1 MLMSKTATNPVSHST
16 AYQRPYKSRQQRR
29 EADRRKTD
37 EANDYK
43 FLLRI
48 GSGIAIVLLLVVG
61 FMLKGMMDRDDS
73 SATSVEALR

>member
-1 MLMSKTATNPVSHST
+1 MSKTATTPVSHST

-43 FLLRI
+43 FLLRV

-61 FMLKGMMDRDDS
+61 FMLKGVMDRNDS
-73 SATSVEALR
+73 SATSAEALR